1 MKWRRAQIGAVIENK
16 EGEDLHKIET
26 GALIAEIDGSEDAG
40 ALFDGIC
47 FEIIGRTAD
56 SGEIEIASTGEKISM
71 EEMITAWSE
80 PLRVYSRHG
89 QRKTGRRS
97 RLSFAGRS
105 AVSPAVKTARPKV
118 FIPVFPGTN
127 CEMDSKRAFERAG
140 GEVEMQILVNLTP
153 EVLDESIH
161 QMAKKIRQ
169 SQIIM
174 IPGGFSGGD
183 EPDGSAKFITA
194 VFRNPAVSDA
204 RLPNS

>member
-1 MKWRRAQIGAVIENK
+1 MTLV
-16 EGEDLHKIET
+16 
-26 GALIAEIDGSEDAG
+26 
-40 ALFDGIC
+40 
-47 FEIIGRTAD
+47 
-56 SGEIEIASTGEKISM
+56 
-71 EEMITAWSE
+71 
-80 PLRVYSRHG
+80 VYN
-89 QRKTGRRS
+89 TF
-97 RLSFAGRS
+97 SFAGRS

-140 GEVEMQILVNLTP
+140 GEVEMQILANLTP

-183 EPDGSAKFITA
+183 EPDGSAKFRMLTFLPLEEIEEMDKWEGAQLNKAKEILAYELTA
-194 VFRNPAVSDA
+194 LVHGKEEAEKAQTAAKEIFVSGGTT
-204 RLPNS
+204 